1 MGLNVEYNVEDADV
15 KHLLQ
20 FLKGQWLLII
30 HNEMHD
36 WGQELQALAQKLSP
50 EDKLR
55 GIDSRRRP
63 TKDRLA
69 FSWGFD
75 VDTGGGASRLEIFSS
90 DERAHLILF
99 PTSAK
104 DDVTPRGDDPMFF
117 YFEDGRAAQAW
128 SINKPATPGQPVHL
142 WAIEEFGIDAHVM
155 TLARK
160 LAEGVL

>member
-1 MGLNVEYNVEDADV
+1 MDLRVEYDVHDEDV

-20 FLKGQWLLII
+20 FLKGQWLLIV

-55 GIDSRRRP
+55 RFDSRRRP
-63 TKDRLA
+63 KSERLA

-75 VDTGGGASRLEIFSS
+75 VDTGAGESRLDIYST

-99 PTSAK
+99 PTAAK
-104 DDVTPRGDDPMFF
+104 ENVTPKGDDPMFF
-117 YFEDGRAAQAW
+117 YFEDGRSAQAW
-128 SINKPATPGQPVHL
+128 SINKPSTPGQPVHL

-155 TLARK
+155 RLARK
-160 LAEGVL
+160 LAEGV